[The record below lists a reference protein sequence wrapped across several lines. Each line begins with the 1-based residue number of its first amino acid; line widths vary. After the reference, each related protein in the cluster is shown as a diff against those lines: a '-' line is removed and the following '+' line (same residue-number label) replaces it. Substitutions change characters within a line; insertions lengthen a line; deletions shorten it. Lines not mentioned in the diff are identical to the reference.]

1 MKSYG
6 YIKIA
11 GISPKVRVGDTA
23 FNVAEIL
30 KSLQIVQEKKP
41 SFVNFPELAITGYS
55 IGDLV
60 FQSHLYEASQKA
72 IEYLLQHN
80 PYDGVIIIGNLFKYQ
95 DIMYN
100 VSFVIQKNEIL
111 GIIPKYYL
119 PQTREFH
126 ESRWFG
132 SGVGIVDSVREV
144 TYLGKKVPFG
154 KLLFKNEE
162 EDVTFG
168 VEVCADLWAPASPH
182 EELYANGANII
193 FNNSAS
199 NGFIGKEKLRQLI
212 VTSASYKWNGAYVY
226 VSNNA
231 SESTSEVVFT
241 GHKIISCADDIVSE
255 NEPISMDTDI
265 IYGDIDIERLHYLRQ
280 HNGWFKMVADLK
292 RDASFQT
299 VRYQLQEAN
308 SFSFEKDIEKLPFVP
323 KTESDL
329 QRITD
334 IQAASVIKRLEYIG
348 IDKVVL
354 GVSGGLDS
362 TIALLSLVHTF
373 DKYKINRKNIIGVTL
388 PSENTSDL
396 TKNSALDL
404 MKALKVTIKE
414 ISIKAGV
421 EQGLDTIQHDPAKKD
436 ITYENAQA
444 RYRTYLLMNLANQE
458 GAIVIG
464 TSDMSEIALGWSTFN
479 GDQMAMY
486 GINSGITKTVIQR
499 LCQYYIHVY
508 PEVGDILQDILD
520 TPISPE
526 LASKDQ
532 KTEDAIGKYEIND
545 FILYHFL
552 VRGAAPQKIV
562 FLLEK
567 VFGLSSKE
575 ANHYTDQFHHRF
587 FTQQFKRL
595 TGPEGVKIL
604 PISLSPRTEIKL
616 NGDIYYPARDTSL
629 QKK

>member
-30 KSLQIVQEKKP
+30 KSLEAVQEKKP

-60 FQSHLYEASQKA
+60 FQNHVYEASQKA
-72 IEYLLQHN
+72 IAYLLKHN
-80 PYDGVIIIGNLFKYQ
+80 PYDGVIVIGNLFKYQ

-100 VSFVIQKNEIL
+100 VSFVIQKDKIL

-144 TYLGKKVPFG
+144 MYLGKKVPFG
-154 KLLFKNEE
+154 KLLFKNKE
-162 EDVTFG
+162 EDVVFG

-212 VTSASYKWNGAYVY
+212 VTSASYKWNGAYIY

-241 GHKIISCADDIVSE
+241 GHKIFSCSDEIVAE

-265 IYGDIDIERLHYLRQ
+265 IYGDIDVERLHYLRQ
-280 HNGWFKMVADLK
+280 HNGWFKVVADVK

-299 VRYQLQEAN
+299 VHYNLVESDQ
-308 SFSFEKDIEKLPFVP
+308 FTFEKEIEPLPFVP
-323 KTESDL
+323 KLDSDL
-329 QRITD
+329 KRITD

-348 IDKVVL
+348 INKVVL

-362 TIALLSLVHTF
+362 TIALLSLVYAF
-373 DKYKINRKNIIGVTL
+373 DKYKISRKNIIGVTL
-388 PSENTSDL
+388 PSVNTSDL
-396 TKNSALDL
+396 TKNSALKL
-404 MKALKVTIKE
+404 MQKLQITTKELSIKE
-414 ISIKAGV
+414 GV
-421 EQGLDTIQHDPAKKD
+421 KQGLDIIEHDPAKKD

-458 GAIVIG
+458 NAIVIG

-486 GINSGITKTVIQR
+486 GINSGITKTVIKR
-499 LCQYYIHVY
+499 LCQYYFTEF
-508 PEVGDILQDILD
+508 PEVEDILQDILD

-526 LASKDQ
+526 LSSKDQ

-552 VRGAAPQKIV
+552 VRGAGPQKIA

-567 VFGLSSKE
+567 VFQLSTQE

-587 FTQQFKRL
+587 FTQQYKRL
-595 TGPEGVKIL
+595 SSPEGVKIL

-616 NGDIYYPARDTSL
+616 NGDIYYPVRVSSL
-629 QKK
+629 QKD